1 MNAQPNDM
9 PASGQLFVV
18 ATPIGHLDDISLR
31 AIATLR
37 EVDLIAAEDTRTSR
51 KLCRRHGIA
60 TPMTS
65 LHEHN
70 EDRALRDLLTKL
82 ESGMRI
88 ALISDAGTPLISDP
102 GFPLVREARRRGIPV
117 VPVPGPCSPI
127 AALSASG
134 LPTDRFTFQGFL
146 PRSGRARK
154 ARLAAITSADITQIL
169 LESPHRLARTLDDL
183 IAACGADREACLARE
198 ITKLHETFITGTLD
212 EIRRRI
218 ADGVRGEIVLIV
230 APASASG
237 SDHEPDDAAIRQRL
251 NAPDALAL
259 PPSARARLVAAEL
272 GVSRRRVYALI
283 TQESREAER

>member
-18 ATPIGHLDDISLR
+18 ATPIGHLDDIGMR

-70 EDRALRDLLTKL
+70 EERVLHGLLAKL

-102 GFPLVREARRRGIPV
+102 GFRLVREARRRGIPV
-117 VPVPGPCSPI
+117 VPIPGPCSPI

-134 LPTDRFTFQGFL
+134 LPSDRFAFQGFL
-146 PRSGRARK
+146 PRAGRARK
-154 ARLAAITSADITQIL
+154 ARLAAVATADITQIL

-183 IAACGADREACLARE
+183 IAVCGADREACLARE
-198 ITKLHETFITGTLD
+198 ITKLHETFITGALGD
-212 EIRRRI
+212 IRRLI

-230 APASASG
+230 APASAG
-237 SDHEPDDAAIRQRL
+237 GGDNPPDDAAILRRL
-251 NAPDALAL
+251 NAPDIAAL
-259 PPSARARLVAAEL
+259 PPSARARLVASEL
-272 GVSRRRVYALI
+272 GVPRRRVYDLI
-283 TQESREAER
+283 TRGDRGEEP